1 LKENVV
7 AEILRMGMVG
17 GGPGSFIGP
26 VHRRAAELDGR
37 IRLVAGA
44 FSRNALASSEAGAS
58 YGIDPDRAYP
68 DYRTMLAEEAKRTD
82 GIDFVTIVTP
92 NDTHFAIARDAIEA
106 GYHVVS
112 DKPATA
118 TLEEALELQRIIS
131 SHDRCY
137 ALSFTYT
144 GYAMLREAR
153 ALVADG
159 AIGKVRK
166 VVVEYFQGW
175 LAQAAEKSGNKQA
188 EWRADPTRAGIGG
201 CIGDIGVHAFN
212 LAEFVTGVPVV
223 SIIADLPRVVEGRQL
238 DDDCTILM
246 RLANGAP
253 GLIAASQIATGER
266 NGLRLR
272 VWGDEGGLDWCH
284 ERPDRLVFT
293 RGDGR
298 MEVRWAG
305 GSGLSASAAAAT
317 RLPAGHPEG
326 FIEALAN
333 IYGDFHAAVVG
344 RDLGIDTIQGIT
356 EGARS
361 MHFVAAAVEQ
371 AESVEWVKMV

>member
-1 LKENVV
+1 VTGM
-7 AEILRMGMVG
+7 LRMGMVG

-44 FSRNALASSEAGAS
+44 FSRTAASSVEAGCG
-58 YGIDPDRAYP
+58 YGIDPERAYP
-68 DYRTMLAEEAKRTD
+68 DYRTMLAEEAKRAD

-92 NDTHFAIARDAIEA
+92 NDTHFEIARAAIEA

-118 TLEEALELQRIIS
+118 TLEEAQELARVIAR
-131 SHDRCY
+131 HDRLY
-137 ALSFTYT
+137 ALTYTYT

-153 ALVADG
+153 AMVAAG
-159 AIGKVRK
+159 EIGRVRK
-166 VVVEYFQGW
+166 LVVEYYQGW
-175 LAQAAEKSGNKQA
+175 LAQAEEKSGNKQA
-188 EWRADPTRAGIGG
+188 EWRADPSRSGIGG

-212 LAEFVTGVPVV
+212 LAEFVSGLSV
-223 SIIADLPRVVEGRQL
+223 SAINADLVRVVEGRVL

-246 RLANGAP
+246 RLENGAP

-266 NGLRLR
+266 NGLRIR
-272 VWGDEGGLDWCH
+272 MWGDEGGLDWNH
-284 ERPDRLVFT
+284 EQPDRLTHT
-293 RGDGR
+293 RRDGR
-298 MEVRWAG
+298 VEIRHAG
-305 GSGLSASAAAAT
+305 GTGLSRSSIAAT

-333 IYGDFHAAVVG
+333 IYADVGDAISRG
-344 RDLGIDTIQGIT
+344 ETTG
-356 EGARS
+356 GALQDIEAGVRS
-361 MHFVAAAVEQ
+361 MAFVTA
-371 AESVEWVKMV
+371 SVRNSETLSWASL